1 MRSYSQHGRG
11 ASLNPPNRF
20 ETLRSEVDF
29 EQLDPHDDAEPLPR
43 ATTQFLPDNAL
54 SIIAENDSPDV
65 AFRYSINPYRGCEH
79 GCAYCYARPSHEMLG
94 MNAGM
99 DFESKILVKHDAPK
113 LLREHLCRPR
123 WQAES
128 ITISG
133 NTDCYQPAERKFRLT
148 RGLIEV
154 LSEARHPFEMI
165 TKNALVLRDLDLLA
179 PLGAKRL
186 TRINISITT
195 LDAELGRSL
204 EPRTSSPEARL
215 RAVREL
221 SAAGVQVRV
230 MVAPVMPGLNDHEL
244 GQILAAAKE
253 AGAVGAGYVLL
264 RLPHAVAPIF
274 LDWLDVHRP
283 LAREK
288 VEALIRDTRDGALYK
303 TKWGERQRG
312 VGPYADSIQAMFKML
327 VKKHGLDQ
335 RLEPLDG
342 SLFCPPKNRQG
353 QGMLF

>member
-1 MRSYSQHGRG
+1 
-11 ASLNPPNRF
+11 
-20 ETLRSEVDF
+20 
-29 EQLDPHDDAEPLPR
+29 
-43 ATTQFLPDNAL
+43 
-54 SIIAENDSPDV
+54 
-65 AFRYSINPYRGCEH
+65 
-79 GCAYCYARPSHEMLG
+79 
-94 MNAGM
+94 
-99 DFESKILVKHDAPK
+99 
-113 LLREHLCRPR
+113 
-123 WQAES
+123 
-128 ITISG
+128 
-133 NTDCYQPAERKFRLT
+133 
-148 RGLIEV
+148 
-154 LSEARHPFEMI
+154 MI

-179 PLGAKRL
+179 PLVAQRL

-230 MVAPVMPGLNDHEL
+230 MVAPIMPGLNDHEL

-274 LDWLDVHRP
+274 LDWLAVHRP

-335 RLEPLDG
+335 RLEPLDC
-342 SLFCPPKNRQG
+342 SLFRPPKNRQG
-353 QGMLF
+353 QEMLF